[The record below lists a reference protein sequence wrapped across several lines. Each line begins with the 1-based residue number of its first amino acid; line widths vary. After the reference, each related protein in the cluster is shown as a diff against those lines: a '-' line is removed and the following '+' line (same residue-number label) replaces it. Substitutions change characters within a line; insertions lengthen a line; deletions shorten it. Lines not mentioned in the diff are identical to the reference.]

1 LPTARITAD
10 IGGATPG
17 SMGLATGYLRAK
29 AFVSHRFVSFVV
41 GEVDADTMR
50 LLMANVRGN
59 NERRGDFDAQIGS
72 LNTGATRLLEIVE
85 RRGEKETREY
95 AAQLIQYSARL
106 MRHTISAIPDG
117 VYEAQDALD
126 DDGISDSPVPIV
138 VKLTIHGQQRNGRF
152 SRKLPAG
159 YRCHQRGGSDNG
171 FCGVVCVSL
180 SREG

>member
-1 LPTARITAD
+1 
-10 IGGATPG
+10 
-17 SMGLATGYLRAK
+17 MGLATDIYGEGIRIPPIRI
-29 AFVSHRFVSFVV
+29 VRG
-41 GEVDADTMR
+41 GEVDADIMR

-117 VYEAQDALD
+117 IYEAQDALD
-126 DDGISDSPVPIV
+126 DDGISRLPGSHCREVNYSRE
-138 VKLTIHGQQRNGRF
+138 QRNGRF
-152 SRKLPAG
+152 SRKLSAG

-171 FCGVVCVSL
+171 FCCVVCFSL
-180 SREG
+180 SREW